1 MVNLCAR
8 VGDLHLGNQQV
19 DDLSCIQ
26 NFDFSKSSVTF
37 AEHFSK
43 HRKRGQVPLSFL
55 PNMSVEHL
63 IKEILDPLLERHSL
77 VLVELNLPAEHR
89 AEVYVDGA
97 ENVSVETCS
106 ALTRALREKSG
117 EALDAWQITVSSPG
131 LDRPFRHPVQFEKN
145 IGKSVEVVLLEGQ
158 KLEGLLL
165 AWDREGITLDLFAK
179 AKAKSGAKPPL
190 AGEQRR
196 LGLNEV
202 KSVKK
207 AIYFS

>member
-1 MVNLCAR
+1 M
-8 VGDLHLGNQQV
+8 DLHLKNQPV
-19 DDLSCIQ
+19 NDLGYVQ
-26 NFDFSKSSVTF
+26 NFDLSKSSVMF
-37 AEHFSK
+37 AGHFSK
-43 HRKRGQVPLSFL
+43 HRKRGQEPLSFL

-89 AEVYVDGA
+89 AEVYVDSA
-97 ENVSVETCS
+97 ENVSVETCA

-131 LDRPFRHPVQFEKN
+131 LDRPFRHAVQFEKN
-145 IGKSVEVVLLEGQ
+145 VGKSVEVVLLEGQ
-158 KLEGLLL
+158 KLEGVLL
-165 AWDREGITLDLFAK
+165 AWDQESITLDLFAK

>member
-1 MVNLCAR
+1 MFYVVLAR
-8 VGDLHLGNQQV
+8 I
-19 DDLSCIQ
+19 LSSKMEDVYWLRSIKTLISKILVVYLQ
-26 NFDFSKSSVTF
+26 NI
-37 AEHFSK
+37 FSK
-43 HRKRGQVPLSFL
+43 HRKRGQAPLSFL

-63 IKEILDPLLERHSL
+63 INEILEPLLEKHHL

-89 AEVYVDGA
+89 AEIYVDGA
-97 ENVSVETCS
+97 ENVSVELCAT
-106 ALTRALREKSG
+106 LTRALREKSG

-145 IGKSVEVVLLEGQ
+145 VGKSVEVVLVEGQ

-165 AWDREGITLDLFAK
+165 AWDQESILLDLFAK
-179 AKAKSGAKPPL
+179 AKGKSGAKPPL

-196 LGLNEV
+196 LSLNAL